1 MPDMDGVETARRI
14 RREVGPDTLIII
26 ISAYDWSP
34 IEREA
39 REAGVNAFINKPFFA
54 STLHDTLLSITRHA
68 PAKAEVSVPNRREY
82 DFSGRRILLV
92 EDNEFNREVAK
103 EFLEMTGA
111 AVECAGDGREAL
123 EKFTSSE
130 PGHYALILMD
140 VQMPVMSGYEAT
152 RAIRASDHAEA
163 ETIHIL
169 AMTANAFSEDIA
181 AAVAAGMNGHLAKP
195 IDVAALYRLIA
206 SHLEG

>member
-1 MPDMDGVETARRI
+1 
-14 RREVGPDTLIII
+14 
-26 ISAYDWSP
+26 
-34 IEREA
+34 
-39 REAGVNAFINKPFFA
+39 
-54 STLHDTLLSITRHA
+54 
-68 PAKAEVSVPNRREY
+68 
-82 DFSGRRILLV
+82 
-92 EDNEFNREVAK
+92 
-103 EFLEMTGA
+103 MTGA

-152 RAIRASDHAEA
+152 RAIRASDHADA

-169 AMTANAFSEDIA
+169 AMTANAFTEDIA
-181 AAVAAGMNGHLAKP
+181 AAAAAGMNGHLAKP

-206 SHLEG
+206 SHLGG

>member
-1 MPDMDGVETARRI
+1 M
-14 RREVGPDTLIII
+14 
-26 ISAYDWSP
+26 S
-34 IEREA
+34 
-39 REAGVNAFINKPFFA
+39 
-54 STLHDTLLSITRHA
+54 
-68 PAKAEVSVPNRREY
+68 VSKRREY

-103 EFLEMTGA
+103 EFLEMAGA
-111 AVECAGDGREAL
+111 AVECAEDGREAL
-123 EKFTSSE
+123 EKFTSSK

-152 RAIRASDHAEA
+152 RSIRASDHADA

-206 SHLEG
+206 SHLED

>member
-1 MPDMDGVETARRI
+1 
-14 RREVGPDTLIII
+14 
-26 ISAYDWSP
+26 
-34 IEREA
+34 
-39 REAGVNAFINKPFFA
+39 
-54 STLHDTLLSITRHA
+54 
-68 PAKAEVSVPNRREY
+68 
-82 DFSGRRILLV
+82 
-92 EDNEFNREVAK
+92 
-103 EFLEMTGA
+103 
-111 AVECAGDGREAL
+111 
-123 EKFTSSE
+123 
-130 PGHYALILMD
+130 MD

-206 SHLEG
+206 SHLEADTGGILMRAGPGCAGRAVSPLLLDRRGIAV